1 MPSEV
6 KYASFG
12 VLQTHLWV
20 SCLGWVIVGAAA
32 DIRQG
37 QGCGKLNVVSPVWGP
52 ATQEKEAA
60 AVVESLLL
68 QFRWRP
74 GFIIQKEFYI
84 DTNQTFFCVH
94 NRAIWNKTKESRQV
108 REMILGKLPK
118 YIFLNKDEIF
128 LNKDQIFLNRD
139 KIFLVPSDGGT
150 LWLRHPLKMTK
161 IKTLQATGDGRTGS
175 L

>member
-20 SCLGWVIVGAAA
+20 SCFGWVIVGAAA

-108 REMILGKLPK
+108 REMILGKLTK
-118 YIFLNKDEIF
+118 YMKLTKNFRFTMSMSTMSLSTSTMSMSRQKWKN
-128 LNKDQIFLNRD
+128 
-139 KIFLVPSDGGT
+139 
-150 LWLRHPLKMTK
+150 PLF
-161 IKTLQATGDGRTGS
+161 
-175 L
+175 